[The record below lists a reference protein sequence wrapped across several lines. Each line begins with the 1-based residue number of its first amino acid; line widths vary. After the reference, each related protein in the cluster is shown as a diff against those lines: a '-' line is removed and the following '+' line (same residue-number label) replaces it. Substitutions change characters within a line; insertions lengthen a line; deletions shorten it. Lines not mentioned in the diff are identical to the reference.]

1 MHSIRRSVRVILS
14 TAALGV
20 AVQPVL
26 AAESSDADS
35 EVLEEVVV
43 TATRQ
48 SDSVNRVAV
57 AVTARTQE
65 ALDQRGVQDI
75 ADLQALVPGLRITER
90 QASGNVTLA
99 IRNVRQQTGTAAT
112 TGFYVDETPLAKRS
126 AASFGAQ
133 NGTPV
138 PPLFDLERVE
148 VLRGP
153 QGTLFGGGSEGG
165 TIRYIQARPSLTQY
179 SGYARGQ
186 WMTTKGGDPSHELG
200 VAFGGPII
208 EDKLGFRASLFTRET
223 GGYIDL
229 TDYRDLTVY
238 DEDANHGKVRMG
250 RVALTWAPSENTD
263 LTVSFMKSRDQI
275 HSLGSSY
282 HLPESGQLEVDDLCF
297 NVPYIL
303 NVLPPEGRAFLV
315 PPATLPAAACAGNP
329 GAYIAPGYTVGPF
342 DLERFQS
349 LALGRTPTRSDMQ
362 LGSSIF
368 NWRLNDD
375 VTLTAA
381 TSFTQ
386 DTSRGQ
392 SPQNFPVT
400 FYVHPGTAR
409 VILPGGQTFSVGTG
423 SGFNPNITSTPDGL
437 GLGAL
442 IRTNTDN
449 RRNVFSQEVRLAN
462 SPGNRLN
469 YVVGAFLSN
478 ARARVRQYAETSDE
492 GFQQF
497 SGMTIEQRYGVPFD
511 GFFSN
516 IFESIR
522 DTEEAVFAD
531 VTYKFTDQW
540 RLSAGARVTH
550 VTTSYIQSN
559 YGPNGGT
566 SSAAQATITGR
577 ISETPFTPKL
587 SLQYF
592 ATPTTLVYANAA
604 KGFRAGGVNQVL
616 TSAADGFLAGQYGLT
631 TEVLPRTYGSDSVW
645 NYEIG
650 AKTGFWDGRAQV
662 NAAIYQLDWKDMQ
675 QYLFMG
681 DGAVFN
687 VPKARSQGIEIEGQ
701 LRPVRPLTLNATI
714 TKTRAKIRSD
724 VIIPHGPGDFTNDL
738 TVAQKGQKFF
748 QPEWTLDAGIRY
760 DFNLGDFARSYVRAD
775 IRWFDSYLTAVPGT
789 GQYSPDSSKVPAQ
802 KSINLRLG
810 FMRDHFDV
818 NLFALNVTDEKKAG
832 RSGGRSNCNWTL
844 DDVCSEFGSYTFG
857 SVIGAPT
864 PRQIGI
870 QVAWRP

>member
-1 MHSIRRSVRVILS
+1 MLQP
-14 TAALGV
+14 AL
-20 AVQPVL
+20 AQT
-26 AAESSDADS
+26 SDADT

-75 ADLQALVPGLRITER
+75 ADLQAIVPGLRITER
-90 QASGNVTLA
+90 QASGNVTIA

-112 TGFYVDETPLAKRS
+112 TGFYVDEIPLAKRS

-138 PPLFDLERVE
+138 PPLFDLERLE

-153 QGTLFGGGSEGG
+153 QGTLFGAGSEGG
-165 TIRYIQARPSLTQY
+165 TIRYIQARPGLTEY
-179 SGYARGQ
+179 SGYARAQ
-186 WMTTKGGDPSHELG
+186 WMTTKGGDPSHEVG

-208 EDKLGFRASLFTRET
+208 QDKLGFRASLFTRET

-250 RVALTWAPSENTD
+250 RLAVTWAPSENTD
-263 LTVSFMKSRDQI
+263 LTLSFVKSRDQT

-282 HLPESGQLEVDDLCF
+282 NLPEPGQLVVPDVCF
-297 NVPYIL
+297 NIPFIL
-303 NVLPPEGRAFLV
+303 NLPQHERAFLLPSFNPFDPV
-315 PPATLPAAACAGNP
+315 GAIMQPGPACNNET
-329 GAYIAPGYTVGPF
+329 GAYVAPGYTVGPF

-349 LALGRTPTRSDMQ
+349 LALGRTPTRSDTQ
-362 LGSSIF
+362 LGGSVF

-392 SPQNFPVT
+392 SPQNFPLG
-400 FYVHPGTAR
+400 FYLFPIFGGGAQV
-409 VILPGGQTFSVGTG
+409 VLPGGQSFSVGQG
-423 SGFNPNITSTPDGL
+423 STFNPNVTATPDGL

-449 RRNVFSQEVRLAN
+449 RRNVFSQELRLAN
-462 SPGNRLN
+462 DRGNRLN
-469 YVVGAFLSN
+469 YVVGVFFSN
-478 ARARVRQYAETSDE
+478 SRARVRQYAETSDE
-492 GFQQF
+492 AFQQF
-497 SGMTIEQRYGVPFD
+497 SGMTIEERYGVPFD

-522 DTEEAVFAD
+522 DTEEAAFAD
-531 VTYKFTDQW
+531 LTYKITDQ
-540 RLSAGARVTH
+540 LHVSTGARVTH
-550 VTTSYIQSN
+550 VSTSYIQSN

-566 SSAAQATITGR
+566 TSPSDAVKTGR
-577 ISETPFTPKL
+577 ASETPFTPKL

-592 ATPTTLVYANAA
+592 ANPTTLVYATAA

-616 TSAADGFLAGQYGLT
+616 TSAADGTLWQLYRLT
-631 TEVLPRTYGSDSVW
+631 TDVLPKTYGSDSVW
-645 NYEIG
+645 NYELG
-650 AKTGFWDGRAQV
+650 AKAGFWDGRAQV
-662 NAAIYQLDWKDMQ
+662 NAAIYQLDWKNMQ
-675 QYLFMG
+675 QYWFSG

-687 VPKARSQGIEIEGQ
+687 VPKAESRGIEVEAQ
-701 LRPVRPLTLNATI
+701 VRPVRQVTLNATVTN
-714 TKTRAKIRSD
+714 TKAKIKSD
-724 VIIPHGPGDFTNDL
+724 LIIPHGEGATNDFVI
-738 TVAQKGQKFF
+738 TQKGQKFF
-748 QPEWTLDAGIRY
+748 QPDWTVDAGVRY
-760 DFNLGDFARSYVRAD
+760 DFNLGEFARSYVRAD

-789 GQYSPDSSKVPAQ
+789 AQYSPDSSKIPSQ
-802 KSINLRLG
+802 KSINLRMG
-810 FMRDHFDV
+810 FVRDHFDV

-832 RSGGRSNCNWTL
+832 RSGGRSNCDDEV
-844 DDVCSEFGSYTFG
+844 DDVCSVFGNYSFG
-857 SVIGAPT
+857 SVVGAPT
-864 PRQIGI
+864 PRQIGL